1 MLIHTYNPTPMRRLL
16 PIILLCAFF
25 TRLSV
30 KAEVKMPILYGQHQT
45 KQVLMTETF
54 YDSGGANAILSRPG
68 ITAFTFIPKYGQA
81 IEVNFSELDL
91 KGAKHSPL
99 SLKGQRLR
107 GKDG

>member
-1 MLIHTYNPTPMRRLL
+1 MRRLL

-25 TRLSV
+25 THLSL
-30 KAEVKMPILYGQHQT
+30 KAGVNMPILYGQHQT

-91 KGAKHSPL
+91 KGAKL
-99 SLKGQRLR
+99 YVY
-107 GKDG
+107 